1 MENLSLSIN
10 ILADSLVVIAENPC
24 IHVPTLKVKLSKTAQ
39 SVTAAKEG
47 INDGFEIQM
56 HIQYESGVDA

>member
-1 MENLSLSIN
+1 MANLSLSIN
-10 ILADSLVVIAENPC
+10 VLADSLVVIAVNPC

-47 INDGFEIQM
+47 INDA
-56 HIQYESGVDA
+56 HTV